1 VCQRLQ
7 SSTTERQLV
16 LLIAHFT
23 ETHQALARILE
34 QRKQWFLRLEEP
46 FGRSELEQCA
56 AAQTEL
62 PIFLALASQLREEGV
77 WKSPVNAT
85 LHATI
90 VIAERHL
97 VRSEDERIETF
108 ATTLSWPCTLEYH
121 LSLDDPILRA
131 YGGIELRR
139 SLQKLGLTEDAAHQS
154 KAISATIAAAQAKA
168 RKEIKSMLP
177 APSAEEWLRIN
188 RGL

>member
-1 VCQRLQ
+1 
-7 SSTTERQLV
+7 